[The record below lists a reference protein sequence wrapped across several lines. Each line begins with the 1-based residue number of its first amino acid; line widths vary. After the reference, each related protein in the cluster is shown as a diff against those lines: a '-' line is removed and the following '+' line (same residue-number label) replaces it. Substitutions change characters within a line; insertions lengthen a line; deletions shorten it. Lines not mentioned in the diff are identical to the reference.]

1 MAADP
6 IQPLR
11 IVVLGYLVRGPVG
24 GLVWHHFQYVLGL
37 AQMGHHVV
45 FLEDSEDEP
54 HCYDP
59 SQDTIGTNANYGLRY
74 VEQLFKSFRALG
86 VGERWAWYDAPSN
99 IWLGPFREEAVEF
112 CRKADVVLNLSG
124 MNPLREWLMDI
135 PRRVFVD
142 TDPAFTQIRHLTEAK
157 AFERA
162 ATHNRF
168 FSFGENIGQ
177 ASCGI
182 PEDGFPWQP
191 TRQPVVL
198 DCWPPTPGNANGA
211 FTTIMQWSSY
221 TDREW
226 NGVRFGMKSVSFQ
239 PYVDL
244 PSRTDCRFEMGI
256 GGGSPPREE
265 LLKQGWVLHDPLT
278 LIPTPSDYQ
287 RFIKTSKAEFSV
299 AKHGYVVSRSGW
311 FSERSAA
318 YLASGRPV
326 ITQDTGFSEHLD
338 VGEGLLSF
346 TSPEEA
352 ARAIEDVCWE
362 YASHCAA
369 ARRIAEREF
378 EAQSILKSLLDRSMD

>member
-1 MAADP
+1 MGADRS
-6 IQPLR
+6 QPLR

-24 GLVWHHFQYVLGL
+24 GLVWHHLQYVLGL
-37 AQMGHHVV
+37 AQMGHEVV

-54 HCYDP
+54 CCYDP
-59 SQDTIGTNANYGLRY
+59 SQDTIGTNASYGLSY
-74 VEQLFKSFRALG
+74 VERLFKLFRALG
-86 VGERWAWYDAPSN
+86 VADRWAWYDAPAN
-99 IWLGPFREEAVEF
+99 IWLGPFRQEAEEF

-124 MNPLREWLMDI
+124 MNPLRGWLKDI

-142 TDPAFTQIRHLTEAK
+142 TDPAFTQIRHLTEPK
-157 AFERA
+157 AHERT

-177 ASCGI
+177 ATCGI

-198 DCWPPTPGNANGA
+198 DCWTPTQGSADGA

-221 TDREW
+221 AEREW
-226 NGVRFGMKSVSFQ
+226 GGVRFGMKSVSFQ

-244 PSRTDCRFEMGI
+244 PSKTDCRFEICI

-278 LIPTPSDYQ
+278 VIPTPSAYQ
-287 RFIKTSKAEFSV
+287 RFIKNSKAEFSV

-326 ITQDTGFSEHLD
+326 ITQETGFSGHLD

-346 TSPEEA
+346 TTPEDA
-352 ARAIEDVCWE
+352 VQAIDEVCRDYE
-362 YASHCAA
+362 FHCAA
-369 ARRIAEREF
+369 ARRIAEKDF